1 MNSVILFH
9 IACGIVIALT
19 GYSII
24 PLPATRPSRST
35 ESAPQ
40 RGLPTMIYQVVGIG
54 IVLAVAA
61 AIYAGATYLAAH
73 NPDDSAYRS
82 LTSVTGALLVIVGCV
97 RVMTTRG
104 TRRIIGTNTLTVVV
118 LGLVLFI
125 SGPTL
130 P

>member
-19 GYSII
+19 GYSITT
-24 PLPATRPSRST
+24 LPAMHSDDSL
-35 ESAPQ
+35 ESAAQ
-40 RGLPTMIYQVVGIG
+40 RRLPTMIYQVVGIG
-54 IVLAVAA
+54 IFLAVAA

-82 LTSVTGALLVIVGCV
+82 LTSTTGALLIILGCI
-97 RVMTTRG
+97 RLMTTRG

>member
-1 MNSVILFH
+1 MNSAILFH

-19 GYSII
+19 GYSIST
-24 PLPATRPSRST
+24 LPAMRPGRSPG
-35 ESAPQ
+35 SASQ
-40 RGLPTMIYQVVGIG
+40 RWLPTMIYQVVGIG
-54 IVLAVAA
+54 ILLAVAT

-82 LTSVTGALLVIVGCV
+82 LTCVTGALLILVGCI
-97 RVMTTRG
+97 RIMTTRG
-104 TRRIIGTNTLTVVV
+104 TLRIIGTNTLTVVI

-125 SGPTL
+125 SGPTH

>member
-9 IACGIVIALT
+9 IACGIVIAVA

-24 PLPATRPSRST
+24 PLPAMRPGHGPG
-35 ESAPQ
+35 SAPQ
-40 RGLPTMIYQVVGIG
+40 HRLSTTIYQVVGIG

-73 NPDDSAYRS
+73 NPDDSNYRS
-82 LTSVTGALLVIVGCV
+82 LTCGIGALLSIVCCI
-97 RVMTTRG
+97 RIMTTRG
-104 TRRIIGTNTLTVVV
+104 TRRIIGTNTLTLIV
-118 LGLVLFI
+118 LGLALLI

>member
-19 GYSII
+19 GYSITT
-24 PLPATRPSRST
+24 LPAMHSDDSL
-35 ESAPQ
+35 ESAAQ
-40 RGLPTMIYQVVGIG
+40 RRLPTMIYQVVGIG
-54 IVLAVAA
+54 IFLAVAA
-61 AIYAGATYLAAH
+61 AIYAGATYLASH

-82 LTSVTGALLVIVGCV
+82 LTSVTGALLIIVGCI
-97 RVMTTRG
+97 RIMTTRG
-104 TRRIIGTNTLTVVV
+104 TRRIIGTNTLTLIV
-118 LGLVLFI
+118 LGLALLI

>member
-19 GYSII
+19 GYSIST
-24 PLPATRPSRST
+24 LPAMRPGRSPG
-35 ESAPQ
+35 SASQ
-40 RGLPTMIYQVVGIG
+40 RWLRTMIYQVVGIG
-54 IVLAVAA
+54 VLLAVAA
-61 AIYAGATYLAAH
+61 AIYIGATCLAAL
-73 NPDDSAYRS
+73 NLDDSAYRS
-82 LTSVTGALLVIVGCV
+82 LTCVTGALLIIVGCI
-97 RVMTTRG
+97 RIMTTRG
-104 TRRIIGTNTLTVVV
+104 TLRIIGTNTLTVVI

>member
-1 MNSVILFH
+1 MNGVILFH

-19 GYSII
+19 GYSITT
-24 PLPATRPSRST
+24 LPAMHSDDSL
-35 ESAPQ
+35 ESAAQ
-40 RGLPTMIYQVVGIG
+40 RRLPTMIYQVVGIG
-54 IVLAVAA
+54 FFLAVAA

-82 LTSVTGALLVIVGCV
+82 LTSVTGALLIIVGCI
-97 RVMTTRG
+97 RIMTTRG
-104 TRRIIGTNTLTVVV
+104 PRRGIGTNTLTLIV
-118 LGLVLFI
+118 LGLALLI

>member
-19 GYSII
+19 GYSITT
-24 PLPATRPSRST
+24 LTVMHSDDSL
-35 ESAPQ
+35 ESAAQ
-40 RGLPTMIYQVVGIG
+40 RRLPTMIYQVVGIG
-54 IVLAVAA
+54 IFLAVAA
-61 AIYAGATYLAAH
+61 AIYAGATYLASH

-82 LTSVTGALLVIVGCV
+82 LTSVTGALLIIVGCI
-97 RVMTTRG
+97 RIMTTRG
-104 TRRIIGTNTLTVVV
+104 PRRIIGTSTLALIV
-118 LGLVLFI
+118 LGFALLI

>member
-19 GYSII
+19 GHSII
-24 PLPATRPSRST
+24 PLPAMRPGHGPG
-35 ESAPQ
+35 SAPQ
-40 RGLPTMIYQVVGIG
+40 RRLPTMIYQVVGIG
-54 IVLAVAA
+54 IVLAIAA

-82 LTSVTGALLVIVGCV
+82 LTCGIGALLLIVGCI

-104 TRRIIGTNTLTVVV
+104 PRRIIGTNTLTVVV
-118 LGLVLFI
+118 LGLALLT

>member
-1 MNSVILFH
+1 MNSAILFH

-19 GYSII
+19 GYSIST
-24 PLPATRPSRST
+24 LPAMRPGRSPG
-35 ESAPQ
+35 SASQ
-40 RGLPTMIYQVVGIG
+40 RWLPTMIYQVVGIG
-54 IVLAVAA
+54 ILLAVAT

-82 LTSVTGALLVIVGCV
+82 LTCVTGALLILVGCI
-97 RVMTTRG
+97 RIMTTRG
-104 TRRIIGTNTLTVVV
+104 TLRIIGTNTLTVVI

-125 SGPTL
+125 SGPPL

>member
-24 PLPATRPSRST
+24 PLPATRSSCSP

-40 RGLPTMIYQVVGIG
+40 RGLPSMIYQVVRIG

-61 AIYAGATYLAAH
+61 AIYAGATYLASH
-73 NPDDSAYRS
+73 NPGDSAYRS
-82 LTSVTGALLVIVGCV
+82 LTSVTGALLIIVGCI
-97 RVMTTRG
+97 RIMTTRG
-104 TRRIIGTNTLTVVV
+104 PRRIIGTSTLTLIV
-118 LGLVLFI
+118 LGFALLI

>member
-9 IACGIVIALT
+9 IACGIVIAFT

-24 PLPATRPSRST
+24 PLPAMRPGHGPGSVPR
-35 ESAPQ
+35 

-61 AIYAGATYLAAH
+61 VIYAGATYLAAH

-82 LTSVTGALLVIVGCV
+82 LTCVTGALLVIVACM
-97 RVMTTRG
+97 RIMTTRG
-104 TRRIIGTNTLTVVV
+104 TRRIIGTNTLTVVI
-118 LGLVLFI
+118 LGLALFI
-125 SGPTL
+125 RGPTL

>member
-1 MNSVILFH
+1 MNSAILFH

-19 GYSII
+19 GCSII
-24 PLPATRPSRST
+24 PLPATCSGHGPGSEPR
-35 ESAPQ
+35 

-54 IVLAVAA
+54 IFLAVAA

-82 LTSVTGALLVIVGCV
+82 LTSVTGALLIIVGCI
-97 RVMTTRG
+97 RIMHTRG
-104 TRRIIGTNTLTVVV
+104 TRQLIGTNTLTIVV
-118 LGLVLFI
+118 LGLALLI

>member
-1 MNSVILFH
+1 MNSAILFH

-19 GYSII
+19 GYSIST
-24 PLPATRPSRST
+24 LPAMRPGRSPG
-35 ESAPQ
+35 SASQ
-40 RGLPTMIYQVVGIG
+40 RWLPTMIYQVVGIG
-54 IVLAVAA
+54 ILLAVAA

-82 LTSVTGALLVIVGCV
+82 LTCVTGALLIIVGCI
-97 RVMTTRG
+97 RIMTTRG
-104 TRRIIGTNTLTVVV
+104 TLRIIGTNTLTVVI

>member
-19 GYSII
+19 GYSITT
-24 PLPATRPSRST
+24 LPAMHSDDSL
-35 ESAPQ
+35 ESAAQ
-40 RGLPTMIYQVVGIG
+40 RRLPTMIYQVVGIG
-54 IVLAVAA
+54 IFLAVAA
-61 AIYAGATYLAAH
+61 AIYAGATYLASH

-82 LTSVTGALLVIVGCV
+82 LTSVTGALLIIVGCI
-97 RVMTTRG
+97 RIMTTRG
-104 TRRIIGTNTLTVVV
+104 PRRIIGTSTLALIV
-118 LGLVLFI
+118 LGFALLI